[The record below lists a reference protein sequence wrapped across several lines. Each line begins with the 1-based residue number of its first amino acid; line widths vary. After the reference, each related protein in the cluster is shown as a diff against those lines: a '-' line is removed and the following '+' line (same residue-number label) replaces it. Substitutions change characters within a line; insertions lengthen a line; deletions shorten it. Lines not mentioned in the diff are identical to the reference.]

1 MNKNYKYFALLLC
14 LSSSIF
20 ESTFFAQCGATG
32 GIIINEIDYNPSPG
46 SDNEFEFVEFL
57 NTSDADIDVS
67 GWTFTDGE
75 GTYTFPDPTIIVAG
89 GFYVIEAGTIGDVAN
104 SNDVFSA
111 GIALSNGG
119 ETITLSDGPF
129 VIDEVTY
136 NDTNGWDD
144 GNCGTA
150 GDSDGGGQSLQVEDP
165 CADNSLEDNWT
176 ACDPTPGTTNSLALP
191 VELVYLNVRNDQ
203 NKTIL
208 NWQTASEINN
218 DRFEIERS
226 SDANK
231 YEMIGAVRGEGNS
244 QRAIDY
250 TFTDENPNS
259 GINYYRLKQV
269 DIDGTVA
276 YSDVVSVK
284 IDRKSEVQVT
294 PTSTFDFVT
303 VSTGVQSS
311 IVVRSFNG
319 QVMNMQ
325 SDLEG
330 NFNID
335 MANYPQGVYFL
346 TIDINGVLLTN
357 KVVRL

>member
-1 MNKNYKYFALLLC
+1 
-14 LSSSIF
+14 
-20 ESTFFAQCGATG
+20 
-32 GIIINEIDYNPSPG
+32 
-46 SDNEFEFVEFL
+46 
-57 NTSDADIDVS
+57 
-67 GWTFTDGE
+67 
-75 GTYTFPDPTIIVAG
+75 
-89 GFYVIEAGTIGDVAN
+89 
-104 SNDVFSA
+104 
-111 GIALSNGG
+111 
-119 ETITLSDGPF
+119 
-129 VIDEVTY
+129 
-136 NDTNGWDD
+136 
-144 GNCGTA
+144 
-150 GDSDGGGQSLQVEDP
+150 
-165 CADNSLEDNWT
+165 
-176 ACDPTPGTTNSLALP
+176 
-191 VELVYLNVRNDQ
+191 
-203 NKTIL
+203 
-208 NWQTASEINN
+208 
-218 DRFEIERS
+218 
-226 SDANK
+226 
-231 YEMIGAVRGEGNS
+231 MIGAVRGEGNS

-330 NFNID
+330 NFTID